1 MVHPLADPGT
11 LHLVPLRPQLLAR
24 PPLSEVVGKRDA
36 THAPA
41 LGGNSCDLR
50 DRSHSPSTGRL
61 QLRDCVQPVR
71 LLLFFLPMV
80 TVALTSLSLVR
91 LGLQKH
97 RMGYVG
103 VGILSFVVTVAAA
116 YLVSTLQ
123 SLGEAAGFTLSNQLT
138 SYVTIII
145 VFVGGAIWYFGA
157 RAVHLRRHGVG
168 ISIAFLELPPD

>member
-1 MVHPLADPGT
+1 
-11 LHLVPLRPQLLAR
+11 
-24 PPLSEVVGKRDA
+24 
-36 THAPA
+36 
-41 LGGNSCDLR
+41 
-50 DRSHSPSTGRL
+50 
-61 QLRDCVQPVR
+61 
-71 LLLFFLPMV
+71 MV

-103 VGILSFVVTVAAA
+103 VGTLSFVVTVAAA

-123 SLGEAAGFTLSNQLT
+123 SLGEAAGFTLSNQST

-157 RAVHLRRHGVG
+157 RAFHLRRHGVD
-168 ISIAFLELPPD
+168 ISMAFKELPPD